1 MRRLLLFWRV
11 GRKDLRMLWF
21 ALRHPGRPA
30 WLLPAA
36 AVLGLFALQ
45 PANFAI
51 PLLGIVDD
59 LVLLPMALHALV
71 SFLPGHVRAAFTG
84 ADGQARSR

>member
-1 MRRLLLFWRV
+1 MRRLFLFWRV
-11 GRKDLRMLWF
+11 GRKDLWMLWF

-36 AVLGLFALQ
+36 ALLGLFALQ

-71 SFLPGHVRAAFTG
+71 SFLPGHVRAAFPG
-84 ADGQARSR
+84 ADIRPPPS

>member
-1 MRRLLLFWRV
+1 MRRLFLFWRV

-36 AVLGLFALQ
+36 ALLGLFALQ

-59 LVLLPMALHALV
+59 LVLLPLALRALV
-71 SFLPGHVRAAFTG
+71 SFLPGHVRAAFPG
-84 ADGQARSR
+84 ADIRPPPS

>member
-1 MRRLLLFWRV
+1 MRRLFLFWRV

-36 AVLGLFALQ
+36 ALLGLFALQ

-71 SFLPGHVRAAFTG
+71 SFLPVHVRAAFPG
-84 ADGQARSR
+84 ADIRPPPS

>member
-1 MRRLLLFWRV
+1 MRRLFLFWRV

-36 AVLGLFALQ
+36 ALLGLFALQ

-71 SFLPGHVRAAFTG
+71 SFLPSHVRAAFPG
-84 ADGQARSR
+84 ADR

>member
-1 MRRLLLFWRV
+1 MRRLFLFWRV

-36 AVLGLFALQ
+36 ALLGLFALQ

-71 SFLPGHVRAAFTG
+71 SFLPGHFRAAFPG
-84 ADGQARSR
+84 ADIRPPPS